1 MDYKDTL
8 NLPQTKFPM
17 KANLAQKEPIYLERW
32 EKTGLYQKIRE
43 RCKGKEKFILHD
55 GPPYA
60 NGHIHMGTAL
70 NKILKDITVKSKT
83 MAGFD
88 APYVP
93 GWDCH
98 GLPIEH
104 EVDKRLGSKKKEMT
118 ISEIRKKCLEYA
130 LRFVDIQRK
139 EFKRLGVLGK
149 WEDPYLTVNKNY
161 EATIIDEL
169 SQFFLSGSAYRSRKP
184 IYWCASCKTALAEA
198 EVEYDDHTSL
208 SVYVKFPIPA
218 EEEKISKLLNGK
230 EASCLIWTTTPWTLP
245 ANLAI
250 AVHPD
255 YEYSLIELDE
265 NVILLAKEL
274 IPTLLQKMNK
284 ISYNTLHTWK
294 GKELEGI
301 KCKHPFYDRESVI
314 VCGEHVTLEQGTG
327 CVHTAPGHGAED
339 YDMGLKYGLEIYSPV
354 NDEGCFIDEIPEFSG
369 MNVFEA
375 NPLIR
380 NKLKDIGALIFEEK
394 ITHSYPHCWRC
405 KNPIIFRATDQW
417 FISMDKNNLR
427 EKSLAEIK
435 KVKWIPSWGE
445 NRIKGML
452 EQRPDWCISRQRCW
466 GVPITVVYCEK
477 CSTPFYNKE
486 FLKKTSKLFSE
497 KGADAWF
504 ELETAELIPQGTKC
518 SNCGCEEFRKENDI
532 LDVWFESGVSHEAVL
547 KSYSELSWPA
557 DLYLEGSDQHRG
569 WFNSSLMVSISHR
582 EKAPYKSVLT
592 HGYVVDGNGKKMS
605 KSLGNVIAP
614 DEIIKKHGAEILR
627 LWASSVDYREDI
639 RISEEIINRLSEAYR
654 RIRNTCK
661 YILGNLY
668 DFNPIEDS
676 VALEKMCEIDRWA
689 LSRLS
694 ALSKRLKKAYDD
706 YDFHIFY
713 HKFHNFCAVDM
724 SAFYLDILKDRLYT
738 SKADSL
744 ERRSA
749 QTALFKIID
758 SLVRLM
764 APILSFTAEEV
775 WDYLKEI
782 DPTKEESVHLALFPD
797 ESEIKQDI
805 ELEERW
811 EKIIKLRNEVTK
823 VLEEARRQKIIGHS
837 LDAEVSIYGKGENFN
852 FFKNYENELSSVF
865 IVSQVRFV
873 EDEISGNG
881 GECERSFEDIVIKAT
896 KAKGEKCERC
906 WTISENTGENKN
918 YPNTCPKCVSN
929 LS

>member
-314 VCGEHVTLEQGTG
+314 VCGEHVTMEQGTG